1 MEKIAITLPSYQ
13 LFVDCSHTQIV
24 SSIQLSMAF
33 IAVSFVP
40 GRVCLRIPHVP
51 SPRKD
56 MLSCSRPWLILLLQ
70 EEVGMKWNQQTAS
83 LMKDLL
89 PADTS
94 TLQIMTLL
102 TSRRVLEVKVHEIP
116 SKPRFNELI
125 TFQTSLSTKRT
136 KFKRVEPSGSR
147 IERINFHLSRTAR
160 SFTQNNKEIIHTN
173 IYCFPFL

>member
-1 MEKIAITLPSYQ
+1 MEKIATTLPSYQ
-13 LFVDCSHTQIV
+13 PFVDCSHTQIV

-51 SPRKD
+51 SPCKD
-56 MLSCSRPWLILLLQ
+56 MLSCSRPWLIPLLQ

-116 SKPRFNELI
+116 SKP
-125 TFQTSLSTKRT
+125 
-136 KFKRVEPSGSR
+136 
-147 IERINFHLSRTAR
+147 
-160 SFTQNNKEIIHTN
+160 
-173 IYCFPFL
+173 

>member
-1 MEKIAITLPSYQ
+1 MEKIATTLPSYQ

-94 TLQIMTLL
+94 VDIANNDTIDFKE
-102 TSRRVLEVKVHEIP
+102 SY
-116 SKPRFNELI
+116 
-125 TFQTSLSTKRT
+125 RT
-136 KFKRVEPSGSR
+136 EGTRNSFKAS
-147 IERINFHLSRTAR
+147 I
-160 SFTQNNKEIIHTN
+160 Q
-173 IYCFPFL
+173 